1 MEAMSYNTLGG
12 GAAAEMFDREL
23 EKILANIQ
31 DPNRPYKPTR
41 EITLKLTLAPDES
54 REKVKTSIAVSS
66 KAPGFK
72 SFDSIAY
79 LGVDQRDRTKH
90 RAYERTHPDQQ
101 RMSFM
106 IPDPQDIPDVPTS
119 EERQTHA

>member
-1 MEAMSYNTLGG
+1 MEAMSYTTLGG

-31 DPNRPYKPTR
+31 DPNRPYKPPR
-41 EITLKLTLAPDES
+41 EITLKLTMKPDEN
-54 REKVKTSIAVSS
+54 REKVSISIAVSS

-72 SFDSIAY
+72 SFDSLAY

-90 RAYERTHPDQQ
+90 RAYERAHPDQQ
-101 RMSFM
+101 RLPFM
-106 IPDPQDIPDVPTS
+106 IPDPQEIPEVQTS
-119 EERQTHA
+119 EERKTHA